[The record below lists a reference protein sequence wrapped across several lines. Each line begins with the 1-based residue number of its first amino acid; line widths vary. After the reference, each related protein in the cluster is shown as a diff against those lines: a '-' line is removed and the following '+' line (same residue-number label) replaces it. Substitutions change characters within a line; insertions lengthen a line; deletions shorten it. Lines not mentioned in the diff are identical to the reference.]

1 MERKERIGPTPA
13 EVLSKW
19 ELPNIVEKT
28 SAVGPVDAFG
38 LFMAYAERSLDHAF
52 ERELDNALRWDAIM
66 AGEIRRIVPQVS
78 EGSPVGRQPY
88 LDTPKEV
95 QERITG
101 MVNTTLRNRI
111 APLLPAIHNYVDS
124 RASDPAT
131 VNRLAWMA
139 AQIEAIPGALKGC
152 QLWRSR
158 EQAEGYLMDRKF
170 EPMAWKELHD
180 GLLEILNTP
189 TLNPGSTSA
198 ARPMVRIEWEG
209 TTIEFVTV
217 LKMLVKGRYVDLPST
232 GGKQGE
238 GNVSEFIR
246 RIQQSFIVRKEDGTE
261 FTTEGLADR
270 WRGRR
275 MGVDREKQFDIPEAT
290 RKRPRT

>member
-1 MERKERIGPTPA
+1 MERKDWIRPSPA
-13 EVLSKW
+13 EVMSTW
-19 ELPNIVEKT
+19 ELPDIVEQT
-28 SAVGPVDAFG
+28 SAVGPVDAFR
-38 LFMAYAERSLDHAF
+38 LFMAYAERALHHDF
-52 ERELDNALRWDAIM
+52 ERELGSAFHFEACNAKEIQPNKEGHWIPSAAI
-66 AGEIRRIVPQVS
+66 R
-78 EGSPVGRQPY
+78 
-88 LDTPKEV
+88 
-95 QERITG
+95 ERITQE
-101 MVNTTLRNRI
+101 VSTALRDRI
-111 APLLPAIHNYVDS
+111 APLLPGIHSYVS
-124 RASDPAT
+124 NRPNDPAT

-139 AQIEAIPGALKGC
+139 EQIEAIPYALEGGA
-152 QLWRSR
+152 LWRSR
-158 EQAEGYLMDRKF
+158 EQPEGVPRDRKF

-180 GLLEILNTP
+180 GLLEILNTA
-189 TLNPGSTSA
+189 TVNPGSPPAT
-198 ARPMVRIEWEG
+198 RPIVRIEWEG
-209 TTIEFVTV
+209 STIEFVTV

-238 GNVSEFIR
+238 GNVAEFIR